1 MATLTTDRKTGLRS
15 IRYIEGAKRPK
26 IALGRM
32 KVKAAQG
39 VLVRIEDLIFAK
51 QSRTSASPQTA
62 EWVSSLEGKLR
73 ERLQELGLIQ
83 SLATDDENKPGA
95 GMTLAVF
102 LDDFIARRNDTSKP
116 ATLIVYGHTRRCLV
130 DKFGADKPL
139 SEITTGDAKDWRMWL
154 KSNEKLAENTIRRR
168 VGFAKQFFKDA
179 TEHEY
184 IVKNP
189 FDALKGV
196 SIHGDPEKFYFI
208 TEDEARKVMEACPN
222 AEWRLLFALSRWG
235 GLRCP
240 SEHFALKW
248 SDINWAENKIVVRS
262 PKTEHLRGKAY
273 RTMPLF
279 PELLKPLQDVWEQT
293 KPGTEYVINR
303 YRDAK
308 QNLRTQLTRIIISAG
323 LTPWVKLFHNL
334 RASRETELSQHH
346 PIHVVCDWIGNSPR
360 IAAEHYLR
368 TTDGDFEKAL
378 GARGQ
383 NRGQQ
388 ATEMSEPTA
397 KEGNEPKSL
406 NEKTPVLHRVRKD
419 FTRIHCSK
427 VDDIGLEP
435 TTSTMSTDFCCLA
448 ILRETSVNVGYTP
461 SRHCFNITHDFSAF
475 FTAFR
480 GKW

>member
-1 MATLTTDRKTGLRS
+1 MASVSTDANGNRT
-15 IRYIEGAKRPK
+15 IRYIDGDKRPK
-26 IALGRM
+26 IGLGRM
-32 KVKAAQG
+32 PMKMAQG
-39 VLVRIEDLIFAK
+39 ICTKIEDLVFAK

-62 EWVSSLEGKLR
+62 EWVSDLEGKLR
-73 ERLQELGLIQ
+73 ERLEELGLIRSQ
-83 SLATDDENKPGA
+83 TTEDEKKPGA

-102 LDDFIARRNDTSKP
+102 LDDFVARRTATSKP
-116 ATLIVYGHTRRCLV
+116 ATLIVYGHTHRCLV

-208 TEDEARKVMEACPN
+208 TEGEARKVMDACPN

-248 SDINWAENKIVVRS
+248 ADINWAENKIVVRS

-279 PELLKPLQDVWEQT
+279 PELLKPLQEVWEQT
-293 KPGTEYVINR
+293 KSKTEYVINH
-303 YRDAK
+303 YRDPK
-308 QNLRTQLTRIIISAG
+308 QNLRTQLTRIIINAG
-323 LTPWVKLFHNL
+323 LAPWVKLFHNL

-346 PIHVVCDWIGNSPR
+346 PIHVVCDWLGNSPR
-360 IAAEHYLR
+360 VAAEHYLR
-368 TTDGDFEKAL
+368 VTESDFQKAL
-378 GARGQ
+378 GQTDHIRGH
-383 NRGQQ
+383 Q
-388 ATEMSEPTA
+388 ATEMPETKTNREQTSKSP
-397 KEGNEPKSL
+397 NEQ
-406 NEKTPVLHRVRKD
+406 TPVFHGVRKD
-419 FTRIHCSK
+419 FSGIHCSK
-427 VDDIGLEP
+427 VDDTRLELV
-435 TTSTMSTDFCCLA
+435 TSTMSTWRSNQL
-448 ILRETSVNVGYTP
+448 S
-461 SRHCFNITHDFSAF
+461 
-475 FTAFR
+475 
-480 GKW
+480 